1 MAPTNVRVAEST
13 ENILAGR
20 RVRDVSD
27 TIMYLDPNE
36 NPFVLLSKE
45 ANSRTVTNTKYEWI
59 EKLLPNK
66 IDNVNGTTGTG
77 TSVIMDDG
85 TQYYVGDLVLVK
97 RTGEIMRLTSFDG
110 THTWTVVRAVGS
122 VTVAALADNDDL
134 FGIGNANAEGG
145 SLGTPRSVLE
155 TQPYNY
161 TQIFREPFGFTT
173 SEQASENYGGRDEPR
188 QIREHAIYHAM
199 DLENAFIKGQRNIDT
214 TDTGAPIR
222 YTGGFIY
229 YLTGYNSSPS
239 SNVVAISGTLTEP
252 ALENF
257 MQIVFQPTGGGQT
270 RVLFASP
277 LIVSVIDQL
286 AAGRLQTVPSDK
298 TFGIAVNQWLTSH
311 GTMNIIKHRMLNA
324 GTGTSGGSTGFTG
337 TALAVDPSRISYC
350 PLRDNDTKL
359 RRDVGTPGDLKTTHE
374 YVTEA
379 GFQVSNPEVH
389 GMLTGIT
396 G

>member
-1 MAPTNVRVAEST
+1 MAPTNVRVRETT
-13 ENILAGR
+13 ENVLAGR
-20 RVRDVSD
+20 RVRDVSA

-36 NPFVLLSKE
+36 NPFVLLSRE
-45 ANSRTVTNTKYEWI
+45 ANTRTVTNSKFEWI

-77 TSVIMDDG
+77 TSIICDDG
-85 TQYYVGDLVLVK
+85 TQFYVGDLVLVK
-97 RTGEIMRLTSFDG
+97 RTGEIMRVTAFDG
-110 THTWTVVRAVGS
+110 THTLTVVRGVGS
-122 VTVAALADNDDL
+122 VSTAAVADNDDL
-134 FGIGNANAEGG
+134 FIIGNANAEGG

-173 SEQASENYGGRDEPR
+173 TEQASENYGGRDEPR

-229 YLTGYNSSPS
+229 FATGYVTTQSEYT
-239 SNVVAISGTLTEP
+239 AISGTLTEP
-252 ALENF
+252 ALETF
-257 MQIVFQPTGGGQT
+257 TQTIFQPTGGSMS
-270 RVLFASP
+270 RVLFCSP
-277 LIVSVIDQL
+277 LVISVIDQL
-286 AAGRLQTVPSDK
+286 AAGRLHTVPSDK
-298 TFGIAVNQWLTSH
+298 TYGIAVNQWLTSH
-311 GTMNIIKHRMLNA
+311 GTLNIVKHRMLNA
-324 GTGTSGGSTGFTG
+324 GTGTSGGGTGFTG
-337 TALAVDPSRISYC
+337 HALGVDPSRISYC
-350 PLRDNDTKL
+350 PLREWDTKL
-359 RRDVGTPGDLKTTHE
+359 RRDVGTPGDLGTTHE

-379 GFQVSNPEVH
+379 GFQVSNPETH
-389 GMLTGIT
+389 GMLVGIT

>member
-1 MAPTNVRVAEST
+1 
-13 ENILAGR
+13 
-20 RVRDVSD
+20 
-27 TIMYLDPNE
+27 MYLDPNE

-45 ANSRTVTNTKYEWI
+45 ANTRTVTNSKYEWI

-97 RTGEIMRLTSFDG
+97 RTGEIMRLTAFDG

-145 SLGTPRSVLE
+145 ALGTPRSVLE

-161 TQIFREPFGFTT
+161 TQIFRQPFGFTT
-173 SEQASENYGGRDEPR
+173 TEAASENYGGRDEPR

-229 YLTGYNSSPS
+229 YITGYAASPGS
-239 SNVVAISGTLTEP
+239 EVTAISGTLTEP
-252 ALENF
+252 ALETF
-257 MQIVFQPTGGGQT
+257 TQGIFQATGGGNT
-270 RVLFASP
+270 RVLFCSP
-277 LIVSVIDQL
+277 LVVSVIDQL

-298 TFGIAVNQWLTSH
+298 TYGIAVNQWLTSH
-311 GTMNIIKHRMLNA
+311 GTLNIVKHRMLNA
-324 GTGTSGGSTGFTG
+324 GTGTTGGGTGFTG
-337 TALAVDPSRISYC
+337 HALAVDPSRISYC
-350 PLRDNDTKL
+350 PLREWDTKL
-359 RRDVGTPGDLKTTHE
+359 RRDVGTPGDLGTTHE